1 MTTNQHGWN
10 VDDLKLTPSLE
21 DKHQKCI
28 ECRLWIYLS
37 PTFLI
42 IQGQP
47 SKCVNFRELAVI
59 SLKNVSN
66 LICN

>member
-47 SKCVNFRELAVI
+47 SKCVNFREL
-59 SLKNVSN
+59 
-66 LICN
+66 